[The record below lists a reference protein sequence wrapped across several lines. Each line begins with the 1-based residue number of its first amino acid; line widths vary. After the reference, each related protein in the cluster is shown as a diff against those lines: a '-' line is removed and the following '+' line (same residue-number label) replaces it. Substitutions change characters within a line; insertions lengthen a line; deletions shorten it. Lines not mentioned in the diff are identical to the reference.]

1 MLIIIEQIG
10 ILAILGLIG
19 FLAFRLK
26 WLNKDIN
33 TSLVKL
39 IMRIT
44 LPLLLFTSFAHADF
58 TFDIFKNGIVVFIM
72 AISSVVLLF
81 IVSSISAKFLKL
93 DKENKSLHRANS
105 MFGNVVFLGF
115 PLLNA
120 VFPGGEGL
128 LFAGIFQL
136 GHDILMWTWGIFIL
150 NKGSEKSSKE
160 NWKHLINPITIGF
173 AIGLG
178 FMFTNIEIPNV
189 IFNPL
194 YGLGHSTIYI
204 SMVYV
209 GAILAQVK
217 LIRVLLNYRAWI
229 VSLNK
234 LVLVPLLFVLIINLV
249 QASGI
254 INISKEAAG
263 VIVLQAGM
271 PCMILISVL
280 ARDLGLNDRQAVEN
294 IFLSTIL
301 SLFTL
306 PLLFYLI

>member
-19 FLAFRLK
+19 FIAFRLK
-26 WLNKDIN
+26 WLNQEIN
-33 TSLVKL
+33 TNLVKL

-58 TFDIFKNGIVVFIM
+58 TLDIFKNGIVVFIM
-72 AISSVVLLF
+72 AISTVILLF
-81 IVSSISAKFLKL
+81 VVSGISARLLKL
-93 DKENKSLHRANS
+93 DKENKALHRANS

-115 PLLNA
+115 PLLDA
-120 VFPGGEGL
+120 IFPGGEGL

-136 GHDILMWTWGIFIL
+136 GHDILMWTWGIYIL
-150 NKGSEKSSKE
+150 NKGSEKSVKD
-160 NWKHLINPITIGF
+160 NWKHLINPVTIGF
-173 AIGLG
+173 ALGLT
-178 FMFTNIEIPNV
+178 FMFIKLEIPNV
-189 IFNPL
+189 IFKPL
-194 YGLGHSTIYI
+194 TGLGHSTIYL

-217 LIRVLLNYRAWI
+217 IIKVLINYRAWI

-234 LVLVPLLFVLIINLV
+234 LVLVPVLIVLIIRAL
-249 QASGI
+249 QATGLI
-254 INISKEAAG
+254 HISNEAAG

-294 IFLSTIL
+294 IFLSTLL
-301 SLFTL
+301 SLLTL
-306 PLLFYLI
+306 PLLFYFL

>member
-19 FLAFRLK
+19 FIAFRLK
-26 WLNKDIN
+26 WLNQEIN
-33 TSLVKL
+33 TNLVKL

-58 TFDIFKNGIVVFIM
+58 TLDIFKNGIVVFIM
-72 AISSVVLLF
+72 AISTVILLF
-81 IVSSISAKFLKL
+81 VVSGISARLLKL
-93 DKENKSLHRANS
+93 DKENKALHRANS

-115 PLLNA
+115 PLLDA
-120 VFPGGEGL
+120 IFPRGEGL

-136 GHDILMWTWGIFIL
+136 GHDILMWTWGIYIL
-150 NKGSEKSSKE
+150 NKGSEKSVKD
-160 NWKHLINPITIGF
+160 NWKHLINPVTIGF
-173 AIGLG
+173 ALGLT
-178 FMFTNIEIPNV
+178 FMFIKIEIPNV
-189 IFNPL
+189 IFKPL
-194 YGLGHSTIYI
+194 TGLGHSTIYL

-217 LIRVLLNYRAWI
+217 IIKVLINYRAWI

-234 LVLVPLLFVLIINLV
+234 LVLVPVLIVLIIRAL
-249 QASGI
+249 QATGLI
-254 INISKEAAG
+254 HISNEAAG

-294 IFLSTIL
+294 IFLSTLL
-301 SLFTL
+301 SLLTL
-306 PLLFYLI
+306 PLLFYFL

>member
-19 FLAFRLK
+19 FIAFRLK
-26 WLNKDIN
+26 WLNQEIN
-33 TSLVKL
+33 TNLVKL

-58 TFDIFKNGIVVFIM
+58 TLDIFKNGIVVFIM
-72 AISSVVLLF
+72 AISTVILLF
-81 IVSSISAKFLKL
+81 VVSGISARLLKL
-93 DKENKSLHRANS
+93 DKENKALHRANS

-115 PLLNA
+115 PLLDA
-120 VFPGGEGL
+120 IFPGGEGL

-136 GHDILMWTWGIFIL
+136 GHDILMWTWGIYIL
-150 NKGSEKSSKE
+150 NKGSEKSVKD
-160 NWKHLINPITIGF
+160 NWKHLINPVTIGF
-173 AIGLG
+173 ALGLT
-178 FMFTNIEIPNV
+178 FMFIKIEIPNV
-189 IFNPL
+189 IFKPL
-194 YGLGHSTIYI
+194 TGLGHSTIYL

-217 LIRVLLNYRAWI
+217 IIKVLINYRAWI

-234 LVLVPLLFVLIINLV
+234 LVLVPVLIVLIIRAL
-249 QASGI
+249 QATGLI
-254 INISKEAAG
+254 HISNEAAG

-294 IFLSTIL
+294 IFLSTLL
-301 SLFTL
+301 SLLTL
-306 PLLFYLI
+306 PLLFYFL